1 MSTSSNKKINTFH
14 LLNKQSFMLKEKRNA
29 GFRAAEYVEDGMV
42 VGLGTGSTAKHAV
55 EKIGE
60 RIRKEGLDIVA
71 IPTSENTKLLA
82 EDFKIPLTTLDEV
95 KKIDITIDG
104 ADEVDDEKNLIK
116 GGGGALLREKMVAF
130 ESDYEIIIVD
140 PSKMVEKLGV
150 EFDLPVEIIPH
161 WKSSTIRRIE
171 MFGCTSNIRMHK
183 NSIFKTDNHN
193 YIVDCSFD
201 GIDDPEGLS
210 KQLNNIPGVVENG
223 LFIDLADKII
233 IGKKEGFEEF

>member
-1 MSTSSNKKINTFH
+1 
-14 LLNKQSFMLKEKRNA
+14 MLKEKRNA
-29 GFRAAEYVEDGMV
+29 GFRAAQFVEDGMV

-60 RIRKEGLDIVA
+60 RIRKEGLDIIC

-82 EDFKIPLTTLDEV
+82 ENFKIPLTTLDEV

-104 ADEVDDEKNLIK
+104 ADEVDPDKNLIK

-130 ESDYEIIIVD
+130 ETEYEIIVVD
-140 PSKMVEKLGV
+140 PSKVVKKLGV

-161 WKSSTIRRIE
+161 WKNATIRKVE
-171 MFGCTSNIRMHK
+171 LLGCTSNIRMHN

-193 YIVDCSFD
+193 YIIDCSFE
-201 GIDDPEGLS
+201 IIEDPQKLS
-210 KQLNNIPGVVENG
+210 KELNNIPGVVENG

>member
-1 MSTSSNKKINTFH
+1 
-14 LLNKQSFMLKEKRNA
+14 MLKEKRNA

-60 RIRKEGLDIVA
+60 RIRKEGLDIVG
-71 IPTSENTKLLA
+71 IPTSENTKLMA
-82 EDFKIPLTTLDEV
+82 EDLKIPLTTLDDV

-104 ADEVDDEKNLIK
+104 ADEVDADKNLIK

-130 ESDYEIIIVD
+130 ETEYEIIVVD
-140 PSKMVEKLGV
+140 HSKMVDKLGV

-161 WKSSTIRRIE
+161 WKNATIRKVE
-171 MFGCTSNIRMHK
+171 TLGCTSNIRMHN

-193 YIVDCSFD
+193 YIIDCSFE
-201 GIDDPEGLS
+201 IIEDPQKLS
-210 KQLNNIPGVVENG
+210 KELNNIPGVVENG